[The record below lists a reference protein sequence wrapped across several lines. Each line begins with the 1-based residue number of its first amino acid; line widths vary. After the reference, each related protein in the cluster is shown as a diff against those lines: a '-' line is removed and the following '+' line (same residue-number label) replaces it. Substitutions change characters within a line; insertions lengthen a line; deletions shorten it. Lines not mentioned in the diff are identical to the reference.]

1 MDRTPGLTLDS
12 GALIAVERNR
22 RRAVALI
29 KAAIVNRMTVTI
41 PTVVIAEA
49 WRGGS
54 YLPPLLRDLYAYADR
69 DLIDDALA
77 KRAGEAL
84 AATEGAGT
92 VDALVMASASTRGD
106 RVLTGDPDD
115 LTRFADRFPDVR
127 VLSL

>member
-12 GALIAVERNR
+12 GALIAVERNH

-54 YLPPLLRDLYAYADR
+54 YLPPLLRDLYADANR
-69 DLIDDALA
+69 DSIDDALA

-92 VDALVMASASTRGD
+92 IDALVMASASTRSD
-106 RVLTGDPDD
+106 RVLTDNPDD
-115 LTRFADRFPDVR
+115 LTRFANRFPEVR